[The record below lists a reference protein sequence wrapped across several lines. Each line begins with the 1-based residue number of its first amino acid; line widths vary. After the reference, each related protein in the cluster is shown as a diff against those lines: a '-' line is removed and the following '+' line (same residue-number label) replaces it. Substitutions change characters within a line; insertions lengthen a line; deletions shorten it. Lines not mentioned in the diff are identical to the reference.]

1 MDAISNMDTISNMNT
16 ISKQTEHPGFILEKT
31 SPVHWILLSIYMPSA
46 QDPLHW
52 WISTGKELRLQING
66 HQLQERGCPKGPHI
80 QQCLRIAKKALWEQR
95 SLEDQWLAV
104 DAYIA
109 TIG

>member
-1 MDAISNMDTISNMNT
+1 MVM
-16 ISKQTEHPGFILEKT
+16 L
-31 SPVHWILLSIYMPSA
+31 Y
-46 QDPLHW
+46 
-52 WISTGKELRLQING
+52 ING
-66 HQLQERGCPKGPHI
+66 HHLQERGSPKGPHI
-80 QQCLRIAKKALWEQR
+80 QQCLRIAKKAMWEQR